1 MTETLNSIP
10 EDVLNYQAL
19 LDRERNPV
27 PEALRSTA
35 PVELGSQPLPTEPYL
50 SREYHELEMRKLW
63 PCTWQATC
71 RETEVA
77 ATGDFCVHDIGDSS
91 ILLVRTESGDIQAYL
106 SDSRREFLHI
116 DTDALNLPRVSV
128 STWGGWVFI
137 NIDGKAAPLREYL
150 GVMTQHFERWSHE
163 KSYKALH
170 IKKVLRCNWKV
181 AHEAFIE
188 SFHTVATHPQ
198 LLLYTG
204 DVNSQYDCFDQ
215 HISRSIT
222 PMGLASPHLADAT
235 ELDCVN
241 QWLSVHGVEAP
252 EDLSAMPDS
261 RTAREYLG
269 ELNIRRF
276 SEMFGQDL
284 SDLATHSE
292 VLDAIL
298 YSVFPNFAPWAGFRP
313 NLTYRFLPF
322 GDDHQMCSM
331 EIMLLMRYPESQER
345 PRDVPALLVGPD
357 DLLKDVEGIS
367 PGFARVFDQDFC
379 NLPQVQKGLRNLQS
393 GEIQL
398 GNYQEVRIRHFRNTL
413 DKYLNTQDE

>member
-1 MTETLNSIP
+1 MIETLNSIP

-27 PEALRSTA
+27 PEALRATA

-71 RETEVA
+71 RETEISD
-77 ATGDFCVHDIGDSS
+77 TGDFYVHDIGDVS
-91 ILLVRTESGDIQAYL
+91 ILLVRTETGDIQAY
-106 SDSRREFLHI
+106 F
-116 DTDALNLPRVSV
+116 NLPQVRV
-128 STWGGWVFI
+128 STWGGWIFI
-137 NIDGKAAPLREYL
+137 NIDGKAPPLQEYL

-188 SFHTVATHPQ
+188 SYHTVVTHPQ

-204 DVNSQYDCFDQ
+204 DVNSQYDCFDE

-222 PMGLASPHLADAT
+222 PMGLASPHLRDAT

-241 QWLSVHGVEAP
+241 QWLSVHGVDAP
-252 EDLSAMPDS
+252 EDLSAMPGDS
-261 RTAREYLG
+261 TAREYLG
-269 ELNIRRF
+269 KLNIQRF

-284 SDLATHSE
+284 SGVATHSE

-313 NLTYRFLPF
+313 NLTYRFLPY
-322 GDDHQMCSM
+322 GDDHQMCTM

-357 DLLKDVEGIS
+357 ELLKDVEGIS
-367 PGFARVFDQDFC
+367 PGFARVFDQDFS